1 MATVTSVAASR
12 NNTWTYSPQ
21 CIPGLCLWLDAADPA
36 TVTGTTSVTAWKD
49 KSGTGNH
56 MSVTGGTV
64 SYASKKMTFPSGGI
78 MTSANSTA
86 MTGGMSVVFI
96 RYQMTTFTG
105 NANNAN
111 LNDVFV
117 CPGTS
122 GDYGIRHRLSKTQLS
137 YVTNDLGVDLN
148 LGNYYVNGSL
158 GVPSWASGT
167 ITIPADPN
175 IVYVRFNNSIT
186 TKFTLSTASS
196 GRYFIG
202 DIYEVIVYTGPI
214 TATQR
219 QQVEG
224 YLAYK
229 WGQKSTLP
237 PAHPYYAPNSI
248 PVNRPFYPT
257 DIAGLKL
264 WLDGA
269 DRNSMTFSS
278 GNSVSTWK
286 DKSGQG
292 LDVSTTSNFPTF
304 TSTGVQFG
312 GTVASTVLSNAT
324 GYVPTSA
331 GLTCFVVY
339 NSTLSSTEQQY
350 FICAKNGSYLNW
362 AGSTTNI
369 TVGTASVNKSQT
381 LTYTPNTTTLVS
393 GVTYSATNVSW
404 ATNGTESSTWTTS
417 AVGASYQ
424 GVSAL
429 QVGGVSKYFT
439 GFIMEILMYDA
450 PFSEPQ
456 RLQVESYLAW
466 KWGINVNLPTGHS
479 GKLLPA
485 FGAV

>member
-96 RYQMTTFTG
+96 RYQMTTFIG
-105 NANNAN
+105 NANNIY

-117 CPGTS
+117 CFGNS
-122 GDYGIRHRLSKTQLS
+122 ADYGIRHFTSKTDLS
-137 YVTNDLGVDLN
+137 NGSNDLGQTPN
-148 LGNYYVNGSL
+148 GQYYVNGTQ
-158 GVPSWASGT
+158 GVPSGMLGT
-167 ITIPADPN
+167 ITIPASSN
-175 IVYVRFNNSIT
+175 IVYGLFNKSINA
-186 TKFTLSTASS
+186 KFTLSTAS
-196 GRYFIG
+196 GARYFIG

-278 GNSVSTWK
+278 GNSVSKWK

-339 NSTLSSTEQQY
+339 NSTLSSTQQQY
-350 FICAKNGSYLNW
+350 FISAKNGSYLNW

-429 QVGGVSKYFT
+429 QVGGSSGKYFT

-450 PFSEPQ
+450 PFSESQ
-456 RLQVESYLAW
+456 RQQVESYLAW
-466 KWGINVNLPTGHS
+466 KWSVNATLPTGHP